1 MTLTADEQELLDFG
15 VGALPD
21 WVSPSDPILTAA
33 AKPMGAARAIGDY
46 LFKQALIT
54 TADGPT
60 ATTPDWLNQH
70 ARDRGTSRQLGE
82 SDAALAARLRVIPDA
97 LTRPAILAA
106 ANAVLSAAG
115 VSGQAALLEMPRD
128 GAWIGRYFTIQQSDP
143 GGGVF
148 AHLGSAMTFT
158 PATPFMRGIQQIW
171 TPPSVF
177 PGTRYRLQ
185 IQFANDSG
193 NNGTFE
199 IIGLVG
205 NAMVYANPSGV
216 DRAADTAAV
225 SVITRLDA
233 TGNPT
238 DGPTTYVGGSPVSG
252 GFARS
257 FCNRGWRVVQARPF
271 ELRLILPFGTSA
283 GTAASVAES
292 IRLKKAAGYVV
303 AIEVRQHP

>member
-21 WVSPSDPILTAA
+21 WVAPNDPILTAA
-33 AKPMGAARAIGDY
+33 AKPMGAARAFGDY

-70 ARDRGTSRQLGE
+70 ARDRGTSRQFGE
-82 SDAALAARLRVIPDA
+82 SNAALAARLRVVPDA

-106 ANAVLSAAG
+106 ANAVLAAAG
-115 VSGQAALLEMPRD
+115 VLGTATLLEMPRD
-128 GAWIGRYFTIQQSDP
+128 GAWLGTYQPITQP
-143 GGGVF
+143 TPGGVF
-148 AHLGSAMTFT
+148 ATLGAQTTFT
-158 PATPFMRGIQQIW
+158 PAGGGIGGLSAQPAW
-171 TPPSVF
+171 TPPTVF
-177 PGTRYRLQ
+177 PGTRYQ
-185 IQFANDSG
+185 AVIASAGHSG

-199 IIGLVG
+199 ITGLLG
-205 NAMVYANPSGV
+205 NSLVYTNGASVPDGG
-216 DRAADTAAV
+216 DTTATV
-225 SVITRLDA
+225 TINRMDA
-233 TGNPT
+233 LGNVT
-238 DGPTTYVGGSPVSG
+238 DGH
-252 GFARS
+252 ARS
-257 FCNRGWRVVQARPF
+257 YCNRGWRVGQARPF
-271 ELRLILPFGTSA
+271 ELRLILPFGTDA